1 LPRSPHHW
9 TFRDPYFAVDENLE
23 RADEAIMPPGR
34 GSIEK
39 VVLHHYVTK
48 CACD

>member
-1 LPRSPHHW
+1 M
-9 TFRDPYFAVDENLE
+9 E